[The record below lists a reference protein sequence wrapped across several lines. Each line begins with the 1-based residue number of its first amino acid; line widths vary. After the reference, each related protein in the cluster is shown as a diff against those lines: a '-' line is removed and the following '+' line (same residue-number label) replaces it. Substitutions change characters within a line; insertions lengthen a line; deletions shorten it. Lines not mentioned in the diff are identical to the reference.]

1 MATNGKDGM
10 TPSVNFSENT
20 PDRQNPGMSGYLQN
34 RKTKNSF
41 ENTFWKENTGYL
53 DTSLRGLKEME
64 KQYRELEKIQNKMSE
79 SQKREFANKKR
90 ELDIQL
96 SILNDIKSNQEVS
109 DKEATKAIKEAN
121 RIRLNGWEM
130 VNKAMTQI
138 ADRQERLKKR

>member
-10 TPSVNFSENT
+10 TPSMNFSENI

-41 ENTFWKENTGYL
+41 ENIFWKENSGYL

-64 KQYRELEKIQNKMSE
+64 KQYKEIEKIQSKMSE
-79 SQKREFANKKR
+79 SQKKEFLNKKR
-90 ELDIQL
+90 ELEIQL
-96 SILNDIKSNQEVS
+96 SILNDIKNNQEVS

-121 RIRLNGWEM
+121 RIRLSGWEM
-130 VNKAMTQI
+130 VSKAIAQI
-138 ADRQERLKKR
+138 SDRQERLKKR